1 MTEAHPSFKLKG
13 QEVRRREVEIEAKSG
28 EGARTVGS
36 LTKEPRDMAALDLN
50 VWVHGKLANGR
61 AIKEI
66 VDAGRLK
73 TLLCERDNLNPGAYP
88 KVEADIRDRDISI
101 L

>member
-1 MTEAHPSFKLKG
+1 M
-13 QEVRRREVEIEAKSG
+13 RRREVEIEAKSG

-36 LTKEPRDMAALDLN
+36 LPKELWDMTALDLT

-61 AIKEI
+61 TIKEI
-66 VDAGRLK
+66 VDAGGLK
-73 TLLCERDNLNPGAYP
+73 TLLYERDNLKPGAYP
-88 KVEADIRDRDISI
+88 GVEADIRARDISI

>member
-36 LTKEPRDMAALDLN
+36 LTKEPRDMAALDLT
-50 VWVHGKLANGR
+50 VWVHGKLVNGR
-61 AIKEI
+61 TIKEI
-66 VDAGRLK
+66 VDAGGLK
-73 TLLCERDNLNPGAYP
+73 SLLYERDNLKPGAYSR
-88 KVEADIRDRDISI
+88 VEAYIRARDISI

>member
-13 QEVRRREVEIEAKSG
+13 QEVRRREVRRREVEIEAKSG

-36 LTKEPRDMAALDLN
+36 LTKEPRDMAALDLI

-88 KVEADIRDRDISI
+88 
-101 L
+101 

>member
-1 MTEAHPSFKLKG
+1 MMEAHLSFKLKG
-13 QEVRRREVEIEAKSG
+13 QEVRRREVEIEAKFG

-36 LTKEPRDMAALDLN
+36 LTKEPRDMAALDFT
-50 VWVHGKLANGR
+50 VWAYGKLANRR

-66 VDAGRLK
+66 VDTGRLK

-88 KVEADIRDRDISI
+88 KVEADRDISI